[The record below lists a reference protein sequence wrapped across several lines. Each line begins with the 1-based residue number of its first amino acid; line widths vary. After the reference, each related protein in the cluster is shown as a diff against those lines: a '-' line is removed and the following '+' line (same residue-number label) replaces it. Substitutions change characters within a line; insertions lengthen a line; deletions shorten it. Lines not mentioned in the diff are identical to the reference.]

1 MDKDKL
7 PHTTSSAEATDQGK
21 GVSVRELLNV
31 IVEKD
36 CLLKDLLER
45 LISTTATASS
55 AAVESQ
61 GVTTFQVMPDLGKNI
76 SKFDGSE
83 DAASAREWVENLRR
97 TATLHKRPSSF
108 LLESAKP
115 HITGAAKDWLRSRS
129 ANITSWEEF
138 KDHFRRT
145 FVSQT
150 RASERWRR
158 MQDRVQQ
165 RSESAAAY
173 LHSKV
178 RLCKK
183 AGLDFCDTREQVIT
197 GLQSRK
203 LSTMLLGKTH
213 DDDDNL
219 LHDIQEFE
227 RIERKRQERF
237 GGPRDKKSM
246 TDAVSTQDASTED
259 PSKRSSQQ
267 LEDLEENTRCLLDYE
282 NFSLRVCSFL
292 TLIFASV
299 FKL

>member
-1 MDKDKL
+1 
-7 PHTTSSAEATDQGK
+7 
-21 GVSVRELLNV
+21 
-31 IVEKD
+31 
-36 CLLKDLLER
+36 
-45 LISTTATASS
+45 
-55 AAVESQ
+55 
-61 GVTTFQVMPDLGKNI
+61 MPDLSKNI

-97 TATLHKRPSSF
+97 TATLHKCPSSF
-108 LLESAKP
+108 LLESAKS

-129 ANITSWEEF
+129 ADITSWEEF
-138 KDHFRRT
+138 EDHFCRT

-150 RASERWRR
+150 RERWRR

-165 RSESAAAY
+165 WSESTTAY

-178 RLCKK
+178 RLCKE

-197 GLQSRK
+197 GLRSRQ

-213 DDDDNL
+213 DDDDDL

-227 RIERKRQERF
+227 RIERERQERF

-246 TDAVSTQDASTED
+246 TDAASTQDPSTED

-267 LEDLEENTRCLLDYE
+267 LEDLEENARCLLGYE
-282 NFSLRVCSFL
+282 PSRPFL
-292 TLIFASV
+292 CQV
-299 FKL
+299 FWNQS